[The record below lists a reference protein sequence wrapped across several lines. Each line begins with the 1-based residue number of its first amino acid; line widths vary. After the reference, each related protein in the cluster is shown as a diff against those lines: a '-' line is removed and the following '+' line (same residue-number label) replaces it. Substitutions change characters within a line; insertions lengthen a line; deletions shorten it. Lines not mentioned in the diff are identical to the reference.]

1 MFDDDFGADAEAIE
15 SARMDADLEQADMDA
30 AGDALYAACDEMGI
44 CLHGV
49 VAGHGDRPDVP
60 EGHQRCR
67 FCRKV
72 ATPREL
78 NADRTAAYARLEEA
92 GVL

>member
-1 MFDDDFGADAEAIE
+1 MFDDDFGAEAEAIAT
-15 SARMDADLEQADMDA
+15 ARLDADLEQTAMDA
-30 AGDALYAACDEMGI
+30 AGDALYAACDQMGI

-49 VAGHGDRPDVP
+49 VLAVEETPVAAPRRH
-60 EGHQRCR
+60 RCK

-72 ATPREL
+72 ATQEEFDT
-78 NADRTAAYARLEEA
+78 DRSAAYLLLEEA

>member
-1 MFDDDFGADAEAIE
+1 MFDDFGSEADAIAT
-15 SARMDADLEQADMDA
+15 ARLDADLEQAAMEA
-30 AGDALYAACDEMGI
+30 AGDALYAACDDMGI

-49 VAGHGDRPDVP
+49 MDDHRNLP
-60 EGHQRCR
+60 ELTEGYQRCR

-72 ATPREL
+72 ESREWFRT
-78 NADRTAAYARLEEA
+78 DREVSYKRLEEA

>member
-1 MFDDDFGADAEAIE
+1 MFDDDFGAEMEAIDT
-15 SARMDADLEQADMDA
+15 ARLDADLEHAQLDA
-30 AGDALYAACDEMGI
+30 AGDALYATCDEMGI

-49 VAGHGDRPDVP
+49 VLVVKEIPVATPRRY
-60 EGHQRCR
+60 RCK

-72 ATPREL
+72 ATQEEF
-78 NADRTAAYARLEEA
+78 NTYRTASYARLDEA

>member
-1 MFDDDFGADAEAIE
+1 MFDDDFGAEAEAIE
-15 SARMDADLEQADMDA
+15 TARHDADLEQAELEA
-30 AGDALYAACDEMGI
+30 AGDALYAACDRMRI

-49 VAGHGDRPDVP
+49 VFDRHNRPEVP
-60 EGHQRCR
+60 KGHQQCK

-72 ATPREL
+72 ESWEWFRTDREVS
-78 NADRTAAYARLEEA
+78 YKRLEEA

>member
-1 MFDDDFGADAEAIE
+1 MFDDDFGAEMEAIE
-15 SARMDADLEQADMDA
+15 SARLDANLEQADMDA

-49 VAGHGDRPDVP
+49 VLVVKEIP
-60 EGHQRCR
+60 
-67 FCRKV
+67 V
-72 ATPREL
+72 ATPHRYRCKFCREVATQEEL
-78 NADRTAAYARLEEA
+78 NTSRTASYARLEEA

>member
-1 MFDDDFGADAEAIE
+1 MLDDFGYEAEAIE
-15 SARMDADLEQADMDA
+15 TARLDADLEQAQLEA

-49 VAGHGDRPDVP
+49 VDDHRNRPELP
-60 EGHQRCR
+60 QGHQRCR
-67 FCRKV
+67 FCKKAAPFEWFRDD
-72 ATPREL
+72 R
-78 NADRTAAYARLEEA
+78 NASYARLEEA